1 MLTNLPDMKRYMLKS
16 KLHKLTVTGKQ
27 LNYEGSIAIDSELLR
42 LADILPG
49 EQVHVL
55 NLNTGSRVVTYAIP
69 AEKNSGTVMLNGPAA
84 RAGEV
89 GDTVIVLSY
98 CCCDDDEA
106 KKLKPI
112 VITVDNNNKPRKHKN
127 KTTAS
132 GINKS

>member
-1 MLTNLPDMKRYMLKS
+1 MKRYMLKS

-84 RAGEV
+84 RAGEI
-89 GDTVIVLSY
+89 GDVIIILSY
-98 CCCDDDEA
+98 CCCDDAEA
-106 KKLKPI
+106 QKLKPI
-112 VITVDNNNKPRKHKN
+112 LITVDNNNKLYKRINKNMSSRSTSAKHKL
-127 KTTAS
+127 
-132 GINKS
+132 

>member
-1 MLTNLPDMKRYMLKS
+1 MKRYMLKS

-55 NLNTGSRVVTYAIP
+55 NINTGSRIVTYVIP

-84 RAGEV
+84 RAGEIS
-89 GDTVIVLSY
+89 DEIIVLSY
-98 CCCDDDEA
+98 CCCDDAEA
-106 KKLKPI
+106 RKLKPI
-112 VITVDNNNKPRKHKN
+112 LITVDNNNKPYKHLSK
-127 KTTAS
+127 
-132 GINKS
+132 